1 MSAAEFIT
9 ISSVST
15 QGTLGPLPRIPL
27 LVTRETVAGFTP
39 DPQTGLIRIN
49 STDVETFN
57 TDNPTKYGL
66 RNALRVVFGQVFSYQ
81 YVFILSSPSGVTEG
95 ELTAANRDKR
105 AWSFITYVSRYQ
117 GGGNDGSEENDYFA
131 DLETIKSW
139 GPATNEKIVIHTY
152 SKEEVD
158 GDLTLPAELLLGGS
172 INEDNNFF
180 TIVCNSQSQV
190 ATVAGSPVYAYDNIG
205 LALMSYCINGG
216 AVSRSWGSLSDAHDF
231 LLVSADSYSNASRS
245 TIENNSLHQY
255 NGAKDRAN
263 SVFVY
268 NTQMNDDVNPPLT
281 NQLETLLAEYYIN
294 DYIYN
299 KVRNA
304 LQAAG
309 ETGVPNDDAGI
320 QTVLGLVRQG
330 LEECGSLNLI
340 LRQANGSFDYV
351 ASALTAAQTTVLSP
365 TWQETGV
372 WPSGVI
378 TARIRPYSAAHYIT
392 INFAFA

>member
-9 ISSVST
+9 ISSIST
-15 QGTLGPLPRIPL
+15 QGNLGPLPRIPL

-49 STDVETFN
+49 STDYETFIQ
-57 TDNPTKYGL
+57 DNPTKYGL
-66 RNALRVVFGQVFSYQ
+66 RNALRVTFGQVFSYQ
-81 YVFILSSPSGVTEG
+81 YVFILSSPTGVTEQ
-95 ELTAANRDKR
+95 ELIAANRDKR

-117 GGGNDGSEENDYFA
+117 GGGNGGADEVAYFA
-131 DLETIKSW
+131 DLETIKAW
-139 GPATNEKIVIHTY
+139 GPASNEKIVIHTY
-152 SKEEVD
+152 SIEED
-158 GDLTLPAELLLGGS
+158 GGPIDLPAQLVLGGS
-172 INEDNNFF
+172 INEDSNFF
-180 TIVCNSQSQV
+180 SIVCNSQSQV
-190 ATVAGSPVYAYDNIG
+190 ATVGGSPVYAYDNIG

-216 AVSRSWGSLSDAHDF
+216 SVSRSWGSLSDAHDF
-231 LLVSADSYSNASRS
+231 LLVSSDSYSNASRS
-245 TIENNSLHQY
+245 LIENNSLHQY
-255 NGAKDRAN
+255 NGAKDRAG

-299 KVRNA
+299 KVRNT

-309 ETGVPNDDAGI
+309 QTGVPNDDSGI
-320 QTVLGLVRQG
+320 QIVLGLVRQG
-330 LEECGSLNLI
+330 LNECFDLNLI
-340 LRQANGSFDYV
+340 LGTESGTPDFV

-365 TWQETGV
+365 TWQETGI
-372 WPSGVI
+372 WPAGVI
-378 TARIRPYSAAHYIT
+378 KATIRPYSAAHYIT

>member
-39 DPQTGLIRIN
+39 DPETGLYRIN
-49 STDVETFN
+49 STDYETFIA
-57 TDNPTKYGL
+57 DNPTKYGL
-66 RNALRVVFGQVFSYQ
+66 RNALRVTFGQIYSYP
-81 YVFILSSPSGVTEG
+81 YVFILSSPSGVTEE
-95 ELTAANRDKR
+95 ELIAANRDKR

-117 GGGNDGSEENDYFA
+117 GGGNSGSEENDYFA
-131 DLETIKSW
+131 DLETIKAW
-139 GPATNEKIVIHTY
+139 GPASNEKIVIHTY
-152 SKEEVD
+152 SKEEES
-158 GDLTLPAELLLGGS
+158 GTLTLPAELVLGGS
-172 INEDNNFF
+172 INEDSNFK

-190 ATVAGSPVYAYDNIG
+190 DTVGGSPIYAYDNIA
-205 LALMSYCINGG
+205 LAWMSYCINGG
-216 AVSRSWGSLSDAHDF
+216 SVSRSWGSLSDAHDF

-245 TIENNSLHQY
+245 TIANNSLAQY

-268 NTQMNDDVNPPLT
+268 DTQMNDDVNPPQT

-299 KVRNA
+299 KVRNT

-309 ETGVPNDDAGI
+309 QTGVPNDDAGI
-320 QTVLGLVRQG
+320 QTVLGIVRQG
-330 LEECGSLNLI
+330 LNECFDLNLI
-340 LRQANGSFDYV
+340 LSTANGSPDFV

-378 TARIRPYSAAHYIT
+378 KATIRPYSAAHYIT